1 GLHCDI
7 LLPITSTRMTNQSR
21 RDADSGNRTAAR
33 SSRSGRMCDYSM
45 LRRPLS
51 FLVLSF
57 LTAMGIALLAPS
69 RAAAQIGAGEKAPVI
84 IKKKNKND
92 ELPTQARGELAQPPL
107 ARSADA
113 TRLSFLAA
121 PLSSRG
127 LLSQQTREAL
137 KYLIVQAR
145 GEQFIRL
152 RAFVAGTGDL
162 RRVPQLVSEVFSE
175 KHLSLP
181 VVTTVQAGSLSLDN
195 AQVLMEATLQQR
207 AVVNPDGLRF
217 VTAAGE
223 TFDAALA
230 GLKQAG
236 ELLQATCYVPSLE
249 GRSPMEG
256 VALIQPQHLS
266 SLAGTVCEGV
276 TRAAGPGGVRGG
288 LLFTGAQMA
297 FGYSVADARLAFE
310 RLEKTLAGAGSSL
323 KSAVVFNV
331 YPLSRQLGEMALQ
344 AGQAYLD
351 PAHSPAGLRGVVFA
365 GLPSM
370 DGAFAIEAVAAAGAQ
385 K

>member
-1 GLHCDI
+1 
-7 LLPITSTRMTNQSR
+7 MV
-21 RDADSGNRTAAR
+21 
-33 SSRSGRMCDYSM
+33 
-45 LRRPLS
+45 RRPVS
-51 FLVLSF
+51 FPVLSF
-57 LTAMGIALLAPS
+57 LTAMGIALLTPS
-69 RAAAQIGAGEKAPVI
+69 HAAGQIGAGEKAPVI
-84 IKKKNKND
+84 NKKKSKND
-92 ELPTQARGELAQPPL
+92 ELPTQARGELLQPPL

-137 KYLIVQAR
+137 KYLIAQAR
-145 GEQFIRL
+145 GAQFIRL

-162 RRVPQLVSEVFSE
+162 RRVPQLVSEVLGE

-207 AVVNPDGLRF
+207 AVANPDGLRF
-217 VTAAGE
+217 VTAAGATSE
-223 TFDAALA
+223 AALA
-230 GLKQAG
+230 SLKQTG
-236 ELLQATCYVPSLE
+236 ELLQVTCYVPALE
-249 GRSPMEG
+249 GRAAVPG
-256 VALIQPQHLS
+256 VALIQPQNLS
-266 SLAGTVCEGV
+266 SLTGTVCEGV

-297 FGYSVADARLAFE
+297 FGYSVADSHLAFE

-344 AGQAYLD
+344 AGQSYLD
-351 PAHSPAGLRGVVFA
+351 PAHSSAGLRGVVFA